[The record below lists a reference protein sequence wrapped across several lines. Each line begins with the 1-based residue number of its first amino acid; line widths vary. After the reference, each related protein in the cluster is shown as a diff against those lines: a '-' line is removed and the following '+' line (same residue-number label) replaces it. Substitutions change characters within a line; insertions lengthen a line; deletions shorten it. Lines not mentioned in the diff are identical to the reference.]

1 MTQIKNASK
10 NKHTIKI
17 KIMAIKTSNS
27 KTLSSSS
34 LTPASNSNMIKGK
47 NYHHQQRR
55 SSKRK
60 STCKYENDIGDN
72 NTTTSSYELC
82 DMNSKISFIISRLT
96 AQELEMAARS
106 SSYEYLKNPVPSK
119 RNQFARRIVQKYLE
133 SKNGDVDVALEKI
146 KKTLQFRQEIQID
159 DLITAFDDS
168 KDENENDEEDGD
180 ENNTTAEILK
190 KYLSSKK
197 YFVQGYDKYGRST
210 LYFIPR
216 LVSEHDLEWT
226 LKEAIYSIE
235 RAIACSRSEDGTI
248 NAVVDFSGFSLS
260 QHSPPLEIGKQFLT
274 TLRSHYAGQINR
286 IYLINTPFSFS
297 FLWNIFSPFIGTNTR
312 DKILIVN
319 GAQSKTRDVLD
330 LYDLEEVPSWL
341 VPGGENNRPLDLDE
355 YLYELSFD
363 TAFNN
368 QS

>member
-1 MTQIKNASK
+1 
-10 NKHTIKI
+10 
-17 KIMAIKTSNS
+17 MAINT
-27 KTLSSSS
+27 S
-34 LTPASNSNMIKGK
+34 LTPASNRNMIKGK

-55 SSKRK
+55 SCSKRK
-60 STCKYENDIGDN
+60 SMCNNENDIGDD
-72 NTTTSSYELC
+72 NTTTSSYDLC
-82 DMNSKISFIISRLT
+82 DMNSKINFIISRLS
-96 AQELEMAARS
+96 AQELETAARS
-106 SSYEYLKNPVPSK
+106 SSYAYLKNPVPSQ

-133 SKNGDVDVALEKI
+133 SKNGDVDIALEKV
-146 KKTLQFRQEIQID
+146 KNTLKFRQGIQID
-159 DLITAFDDS
+159 DLITAFDDN
-168 KDENENDEEDGD
+168 KVENDEDGD
-180 ENNTTAEILK
+180 ENNTIAEKLK
-190 KYLSSKK
+190 KHLSSKK

-216 LVSEHDLEWT
+216 LVSEYDLEWT

-235 RAIACSRSEDGTI
+235 RAIACSRSEDGTSTI

-274 TLRSHYAGQINR
+274 TLRSHYAGHINR
-286 IYLINTPFSFS
+286 IYFINTPFSFS

-319 GAQSKTRDVLD
+319 DTQSKRRDVLD

-341 VPGGENNRPLDLDE
+341 VPGGENNRPLDVDE